1 MTALLVVALA
11 LVPAQGRQPQSAPPP
26 LPVETRE
33 AGQTRDTLHQ
43 TLALYPPSVGHVLRL
58 DPSLLT
64 NQNYLATYP
73 ALAALLTQHPEIAH
87 NPAYFLGDVRG
98 INDPRRDLFN
108 FWEQTLAGIAALTA
122 LAIMTSLV
130 VWIIKTVIDY
140 RRWLRLTKIQTDAH
154 NKLLDRLTANDE
166 LLAYVQSPAGQR
178 FLESAPIAVEGPRA
192 IAAPIGRILWS
203 LQVGFVLAL
212 GGLGLQYASG
222 RVIEDVQLPLW
233 VVGVLAV
240 ALGGG
245 FLVSAVVSYGLS
257 HRLGLFEPI
266 PAAPRSET

>member
-11 LVPAQGRQPQSAPPP
+11 LPPTQARQPQTAPAP
-26 LPVETRE
+26 PVETRE
-33 AGQTRDTLHQ
+33 AGQTRDALHQ
-43 TLALYPPSVGHVLRL
+43 TLAQYPPSVGYVLRL

-73 ALAALLTQHPEIAH
+73 ALAAFLAQHPEIAH
-87 NPAYFLGDVRG
+87 NPGYFLGDARG
-98 INDPRRDLFN
+98 FNDPKRDLIN
-108 FWEQTLAGIAALTA
+108 FWEQTLAGIAAMTA

-192 IAAPIGRILWS
+192 IAAPVGRILWS

-240 ALGGG
+240 AVGGG
-245 FLVSAVVSYGLS
+245 FLVSAVVSYALS
-257 HRLGLFEPI
+257 HRLGLFAPLPI
-266 PAAPRSET
+266 ASRSEP